1 MLPPPVPIVPFLI
14 AAGAMQYSRT
24 KFLLALTIG
33 RLARYTILAFLAAT
47 YGRQIISLFSQH
59 AYTVLFVA
67 LGVGVAA
74 VIVILLVRKRRK

>member
-1 MLPPPVPIVPFLI
+1 
-14 AAGAMQYSRT
+14 
-24 KFLLALTIG
+24 
-33 RLARYTILAFLAAT
+33 LAAT